1 MAGIVGP
8 SGADSAWGSSSSSP
22 EPGPAPGEGGQSFDS
37 ELERMRSGPQD
48 GTALMSE
55 PPASGVAV
63 RMPSSG
69 DGIKAAKQKMRSLL
83 EGLDASK
90 NAVMQA
96 RDPSEMQ
103 ERIDQVVKAGSEV
116 LGYYASFPPD
126 MARELLSDGQARRVR
141 AETIAAGD
149 ECNAVA
155 AWIVKDLEA
164 NRSKAAAVLG
174 RMRDAGAPPGQ
185 LGRAVS
191 SVAKHYEACL
201 DWWGKKVLRSERM
214 QSVYAATAN
223 LPSATSKM
231 REEDEAAL
239 RQRTGWALN
248 TKCMYL
254 ESRIALAR
262 LLIESKAATFGPAVN
277 DALMGEDG
285 RVRLLGTFITD
296 FFPAFNSTS
305 DAVLR
310 GAALDA
316 DHCTVLEGVMERL
329 SEFASGV
336 HGVVTRLRDAGTDA
350 DLPLELLGQIAEG
363 AWVTA
368 DDVTR
373 LLHVQPKTPAMIEP
387 PARTAVVVEGGA
399 ARRKGKGKRA
409 PAAGERSSAAG
420 LREPQLAT
428 PDAATAPTGKV
439 IVLSDLGTKKL
450 ASAEEA
456 DARAS
461 SSATGHLE
469 ILQAPP
475 SRKAL
480 SGLLERMDELL
491 QFDLPA
497 QQSAVSQARQMKPED
512 ADHVVD
518 LVVKRLQTQ
527 ASEIEASVVA
537 LEEPRRRGLLTP
549 AQVPEVHD
557 KITRLKAMLSEV
569 QGQANSLKTRKA
581 AITIDCMK
589 TYAFPSQKYLEQ
601 LRAAGELASVN
612 PPRALKGDPG
622 TLFEIKLQPKAL
634 RNGAIPSPMWV
645 HIHTKRP
652 VHAWQL
658 ATLSDAAF
666 AACHVKSNDQRG
678 YNQDWQ
684 SARAATGRENVV
696 IHRGKLTPA
705 FCRSLLR
712 TAAGSQPWYP
722 LSEAEHASMQFA
734 RLGM

>member
-1 MAGIVGP
+1 
-8 SGADSAWGSSSSSP
+8 
-22 EPGPAPGEGGQSFDS
+22 
-37 ELERMRSGPQD
+37 
-48 GTALMSE
+48 
-55 PPASGVAV
+55 
-63 RMPSSG
+63 
-69 DGIKAAKQKMRSLL
+69 
-83 EGLDASK
+83 
-90 NAVMQA
+90 
-96 RDPSEMQ
+96 
-103 ERIDQVVKAGSEV
+103 
-116 LGYYASFPPD
+116 
-126 MARELLSDGQARRVR
+126 MARELLSDGQARQVR

-149 ECNAVA
+149 ECNIVA
-155 AWIVKDLEA
+155 TWIVNDLEA
-164 NRSKAAAVLG
+164 NRSKAAAVLD

-223 LPSATSKM
+223 LPSTTSKM
-231 REEDEAAL
+231 REEEEAAL
-239 RQRTGWALN
+239 RQRTGWALS

-277 DALMGEDG
+277 DALMSEDG

-305 DAVLR
+305 DAVLQ

-336 HGVVTRLRDAGTDA
+336 HGIVTRLRDAGTDA

-373 LLHVQPKTPAMIEP
+373 LLDVQPKTPAMLEP

-518 LVVKRLQTQ
+518 LIVKRLQTQ

-537 LEEPRRRGLLTP
+537 LEEPRRR
-549 AQVPEVHD
+549 
-557 KITRLKAMLSEV
+557 
-569 QGQANSLKTRKA
+569 
-581 AITIDCMK
+581 
-589 TYAFPSQKYLEQ
+589 
-601 LRAAGELASVN
+601 
-612 PPRALKGDPG
+612 
-622 TLFEIKLQPKAL
+622 
-634 RNGAIPSPMWV
+634 
-645 HIHTKRP
+645 
-652 VHAWQL
+652 VHAC
-658 ATLSDAAF
+658 AS
-666 AACHVKSNDQRG
+666 
-678 YNQDWQ
+678 
-684 SARAATGRENVV
+684 
-696 IHRGKLTPA
+696 
-705 FCRSLLR
+705 
-712 TAAGSQPWYP
+712 AGS
-722 LSEAEHASMQFA
+722 A
-734 RLGM
+734 